1 MKRAA
6 LLLML
11 MIGAPALAAD
21 KGAAHTHARKANSLA
36 AAGKCKQAVPEYN
49 AAYSALKDPALL
61 FNRAEC
67 LRKLGRADEA
77 VHDYKKFLEEMPSAP
92 NRGLVESR
100 ILQLDPSSGIQTK
113 AIVQAPAPVVDTP
126 APPPP
131 TPTPTPNVPEKEPEP
146 APTLQAAALRVP
158 VPVVA
163 EPEPSPPAPVVTSMI
178 VAQPQPMETVSS
190 SEKTAWL
197 WLSVAAAVVAAS
209 AGGALYMSGKPRN
222 P

>member
-131 TPTPTPNVPEKEPEP
+131 TPTLNVPEKEPEP

-163 EPEPSPPAPVVTSMI
+163 EPEPSPPAPVETSMI

>member
-131 TPTPTPNVPEKEPEP
+131 TPTLNVPEKEPEP

>member
-11 MIGAPALAAD
+11 MIGGPALAAD

-131 TPTPTPNVPEKEPEP
+131 TPTLNVPEKEPEP